1 MSEFTVKGQ
10 VGNSEISISAGK
22 IALQADGA
30 VTVNVGETEV
40 LVTAT
45 ASRRLREGADFFP
58 LTVDVEERMYA
69 VGRIPGSFFRRE
81 GRATERAILTC
92 RLIDRPLR
100 PSFKEGFRSETHIIA
115 TILQVD
121 HEHPYDV
128 AALNGASA
136 ALTISPIPFEG
147 PLGAVRMGLKDGNW
161 MAMPTYS
168 DMEGA
173 VFDLTVAG
181 KRNSAG
187 GIDVVMVE
195 AGATEDALR
204 LIEEGQPP
212 SDEAAVARG
221 LEEAKAYIN
230 QLIDLQLELAAN
242 FNPPEVEWP
251 LVTDYTTEVFDR
263 VAGAIGD
270 RAMDVITDD
279 RQEGAQRG
287 AVGSRRSHRWTSS
300 PVRTPKPPRPPW
312 SRRHSVRS

>member
-22 IALQADGA
+22 VAQQADGA

-40 LVTAT
+40 LVTAV

-100 PSFKEGFRSETHIIA
+100 PSFQEGFRSETHIIA

-136 ALTISPIPFEG
+136 ALSISSIPFEG
-147 PLGAVRMGLKDGNW
+147 PLAAVRMGLKDGAW
-161 MAMPTYS
+161 MAMPTYT

-181 KRNSAG
+181 KRNDSG

-195 AGATEDALR
+195 AGAT
-204 LIEEGQPP
+204 
-212 SDEAAVARG
+212 
-221 LEEAKAYIN
+221 
-230 QLIDLQLELAAN
+230 
-242 FNPPEVEWP
+242 
-251 LVTDYTTEVFDR
+251 
-263 VAGAIGD
+263 
-270 RAMDVITDD
+270 
-279 RQEGAQRG
+279 
-287 AVGSRRSHRWTSS
+287 
-300 PVRTPKPPRPPW
+300 
-312 SRRHSVRS
+312 